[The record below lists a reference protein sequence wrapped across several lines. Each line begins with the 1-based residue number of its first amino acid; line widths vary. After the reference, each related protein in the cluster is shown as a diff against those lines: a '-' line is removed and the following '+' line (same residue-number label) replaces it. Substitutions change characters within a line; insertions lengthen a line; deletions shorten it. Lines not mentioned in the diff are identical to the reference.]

1 MDLKYFRICRV
12 RCNNCN
18 QILEWHAH
26 SKSDCAPGMLVCN
39 CRKIGL
45 SPAASLYRI
54 AALDPNASWEDLS
67 IPWDEVEERV
77 SNAETL
83 ATLEEVERMRLDYRI
98 GKGYTNLEELFEDFR
113 K

>member
-12 RCNNCN
+12 RCNSCG

-26 SKSDCAPGMLVCN
+26 SKTDCALGMLVCD

-54 AALDPNASWEDLS
+54 AALEKDAVWEDLAD
-67 IPWDEVEERV
+67 PWDE
-77 SNAETL
+77 S
-83 ATLEEVERMRLDYRI
+83 
-98 GKGYTNLEELFEDFR
+98 ED
-113 K
+113 